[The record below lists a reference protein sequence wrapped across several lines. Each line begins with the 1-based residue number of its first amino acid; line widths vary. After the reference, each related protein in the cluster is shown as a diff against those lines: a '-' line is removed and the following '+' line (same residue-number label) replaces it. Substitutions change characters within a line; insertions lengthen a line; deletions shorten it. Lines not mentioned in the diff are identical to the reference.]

1 MPEKKTKTKCQA
13 GNFNEINGST
23 EQEVQDDVSETAK
36 HSNENKILF
45 TAQPNPQYIQL
56 NTNLNRQT
64 RSMQFISHAYE

>member
-45 TAQPNPQYIQL
+45 TAQPNLP
-56 NTNLNRQT
+56 NR
-64 RSMQFISHAYE
+64 M